1 MKCSAFLL
9 SLFLVSLSAFAQ
21 EGLSAFHGNLEY
33 PLDEGEI
40 TETDSV
46 KPHSIRTALLLSAG
60 IPGAGQIYNH
70 IAMPKGKKKAYWKV
84 PLIYAG
90 LGASTYFLVSNQ
102 AQVSSLRNEYRFM
115 ESNDGAHSDNS
126 KWVDYDQSGVL
137 LLHDQYQTFRDL
149 SILAVGLVYLLQ
161 LTDAGVE
168 AHFVNF
174 DISHDLSF
182 HLDPVLFNSRSPGLS
197 LSLKFR

>member
-1 MKCSAFLL
+1 MKCTAFLL
-9 SLFLVSLSAFAQ
+9 SFFLVSLSAFAQ
-21 EGLSAFHGNLEY
+21 EGISAFHGNLEH
-33 PLDEGEI
+33 PIDDGEI
-40 TETDSV
+40 EETDSV

-60 IPGAGQIYNH
+60 LPGAGQIYNH

-102 AQVSSLRNEYRFM
+102 SNVSSLRKEYRFM
-115 ESNDGAHSDNS
+115 ESNDGAHSDGS

-137 LLHDQYQTFRDL
+137 LLHDQYQTFRDI
-149 SILAVGLVYLLQ
+149 SILAVALVYILQ

-174 DISHDLSF
+174 DVSHDLSL
-182 HLDPVLFNSRSPGLS
+182 HLDPVLFNTRSPGLS